1 MSTVDKP
8 GSAWW
13 RPLFNGI
20 DKRITPPANSLVR
33 SNGFADAVARFT
45 RLEARLRRQIEAQ
58 STRLL
63 HQVNLPTATDVR
75 RLRAQL
81 STLEARLRDLDER
94 QEDYLLE
101 LTKAQ
106 GKATRDR
113 ARTPVD

>member
-1 MSTVDKP
+1 MSTADKP

-33 SNGFADAVARFT
+33 SNGFADTVARFT
-45 RLEARLRRQIEAQ
+45 RLEARLRRQVEAQ

-63 HQVNLPTATDVR
+63 HQMNLPSATDVR

-81 STLEARLRDLDER
+81 SALEARLRDLDER

-101 LTKAQ
+101 VRRTRGTGA
-106 GKATRDR
+106 RDR
-113 ARTPVD
+113 ARDSAN